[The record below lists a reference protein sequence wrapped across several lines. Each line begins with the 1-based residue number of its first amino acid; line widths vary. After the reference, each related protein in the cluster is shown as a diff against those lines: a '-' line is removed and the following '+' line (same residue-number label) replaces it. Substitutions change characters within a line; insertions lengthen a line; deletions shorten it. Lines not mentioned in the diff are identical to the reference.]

1 MKGFCLQNKSD
12 SEDMLKKFVI
22 QVGNQFNTSV
32 KFVRHDGA
40 KEFAT
45 NSIKQFYADRGI
57 QQQVT
62 VPYAHQTNGTA
73 ERAIRSIVTIGR
85 SMLHHARLDKSF
97 WAEAAMTAIY
107 IKNRLPSP
115 KSDTKTPFEMVNKSK
130 PSVKH
135 MRVFGCL
142 AYVLTP
148 KEKRLKWDPKSR
160 PGLFMGYEES
170 SKAYRVY
177 DIEGDK
183 VVISRDVNFDEAVI
197 GGTLLNDS
205 AGGMTDILNRLED
218 IEIEG
223 TRPLSAFKYTGK
235 RRSGASE
242 SAEFPS
248 STEQTTDASST
259 EDDIGPEEHTRRSSR
274 QRTSPVEWWRASA
287 NMVEATDFSEPTSFQ
302 EAVSGPDQVHWRN
315 AIRAELKSM
324 RLRGVFRAAKL
335 PTGQRA
341 IDTKW
346 VFKIKRNADGTIDKY
361 KARLVAKG
369 FKQKYGIDYTETF
382 APVVKYVTLRMVI
395 GLAKLF
401 GWPIDQ
407 LDVVTAFL
415 YGQMKELVFIL
426 IPEGMEVE
434 CDFDC
439 LELLKS
445 IYGLKQASRVWNETF
460 DEHVRSIGFEV
471 SKFDPCLYIKCVEGH
486 CVLLL
491 VYVDD
496 VIVTGSSVDLI
507 TEVKHELKQR
517 FEMTDSGACKFVL
530 GIELIE
536 HEDGG
541 VTLCQRRYIDDILKR
556 FGMEDSKSVTSPVD
570 ISMKMV
576 QVENQVPATKVPY
589 REAVGALMHLMCA
602 TRPDIAFA
610 VGMVARFMETPQDV
624 HWTAVKRIFRYL
636 QGTKSHGIRFKSS
649 GELDFKC
656 FSDADW
662 AGDVADRKS
671 TSGYVFKLAGGP
683 ISWGSKKQ
691 SSVSLSTS
699 EAEYIALSLAIQ
711 EGKWVHRLL
720 CEILVAAGVETPKL
734 VIFEDNQ
741 SCIKMTKN
749 PVNHG
754 RAKHIDIKYH
764 HIRDEVKSG
773 EVEVEYCST
782 SVMLADLL
790 TKGLPGPRHQ
800 ELTEGLGIQGC

>member
-1 MKGFCLQNKSD
+1 
-12 SEDMLKKFVI
+12 
-22 QVGNQFNTSV
+22 
-32 KFVRHDGA
+32 
-40 KEFAT
+40 
-45 NSIKQFYADRGI
+45 
-57 QQQVT
+57 
-62 VPYAHQTNGTA
+62 
-73 ERAIRSIVTIGR
+73 
-85 SMLHHARLDKSF
+85 
-97 WAEAAMTAIY
+97 
-107 IKNRLPSP
+107 
-115 KSDTKTPFEMVNKSK
+115 
-130 PSVKH
+130 
-135 MRVFGCL
+135 
-142 AYVLTP
+142 
-148 KEKRLKWDPKSR
+148 
-160 PGLFMGYEES
+160 
-170 SKAYRVY
+170 
-177 DIEGDK
+177 
-183 VVISRDVNFDEAVI
+183 
-197 GGTLLNDS
+197 
-205 AGGMTDILNRLED
+205 
-218 IEIEG
+218 
-223 TRPLSAFKYTGK
+223 
-235 RRSGASE
+235 
-242 SAEFPS
+242 
-248 STEQTTDASST
+248 
-259 EDDIGPEEHTRRSSR
+259 
-274 QRTSPVEWWRASA
+274 
-287 NMVEATDFSEPTSFQ
+287 
-302 EAVSGPDQVHWRN
+302 
-315 AIRAELKSM
+315 
-324 RLRGVFRAAKL
+324 
-335 PTGQRA
+335 
-341 IDTKW
+341 
-346 VFKIKRNADGTIDKY
+346 
-361 KARLVAKG
+361 
-369 FKQKYGIDYTETF
+369 
-382 APVVKYVTLRMVI
+382 MVI
-395 GLAKLF
+395 ALAKLL
-401 GWPIDQ
+401 GWPVDQ

-415 YGQMKELVFIL
+415 YGEMKELVFIL
-426 IPEGMEVE
+426 IPEGMEVDPE
-434 CDFDC
+434 FDC

-460 DEHVRSIGFEV
+460 DEYVRSIDFQV
-471 SKFDPCLYIKCVEGH
+471 SKFDPCMYIKVVDGH

-507 TEVKHELKQR
+507 AEVKRQLKQR
-517 FEMTDSGACKFVL
+517 LEMTDSGACKFVL

-556 FGMEDSKSVTSPVD
+556 FGMEDCKAVSSPVD
-570 ISMKMV
+570 ISTKLV
-576 QVENQVPATKVPY
+576 QAENQAPAVDVPY

-602 TRPDIAFA
+602 TRPDISFA
-610 VGMVARFMETPQDV
+610 VGMVARFMEVPQDV

-649 GELDFKC
+649 GDLDFKY

-720 CEILVAAGVETPKL
+720 CEILVAAGVEAPKL

-782 SVMLADLL
+782 STMLADLL

-800 ELTEGLGIQGC
+800 ELTHDLGIQGCQH